1 MIKQLI
7 PTQINKIFTVSD
19 YKVLDK
25 IGEGSFSEVYRI
37 KHKRTGFFYAAKKLN
52 KVFVDSAEALQC
64 SEIQVMKVLD
74 YHPNVVSFVDI
85 LQ

>member
-1 MIKQLI
+1 MPIL
-7 PTQINKIFTVSD
+7 D

-25 IGEGSFSEVYRI
+25 IGEGSFSEVYRV
-37 KHKRTGFFYAAKKLN
+37 KHKRTGLYYAAKKLL
-52 KVFVDSAEALQC
+52 KVYIDSAEAMEC
-64 SEIQVMKVLD
+64 PEIQVMKVLD